1 MRCSPRSP
9 PPPAAARTVTGSTR
23 ALGLLETAAGWSPT
37 CVWAAVLLF
46 LTRFATLCFDR
57 AADHHGRV
65 RALDPLALQGL
76 TRSVL
81 SSWAGSPSG
90 TVRAPA
96 SPWEGSPRRRRRSRC
111 CARGG
116 HAVS

>member
-1 MRCSPRSP
+1 M
-9 PPPAAARTVTGSTR
+9 
-23 ALGLLETAAGWSPT
+23 
-37 CVWAAVLLF
+37 WAAVLLF
-46 LTRFATLCFDR
+46 LTRFAPVSFAQ
-57 AADHHGRV
+57 AADHRIQVGGDAAHGGRV
-65 RALDPLALQGL
+65 RVFHPLILQGL

-111 CARGG
+111 CSRGG